1 MKEQKYN
8 IGQATPEKWILTE
21 EQRLNYQALYILYLI
36 TEEKVLF
43 PNFLTGNLKFAQE
56 SIDFLESKKLIV
68 QKEEVTEGKKMF
80 GVALEK
86 SDINWIYE
94 ATTEARNI
102 VALHRKKY
110 REFLTFYDVYA
121 HVDPE
126 AGEFAFRKIKKIL
139 LQEGGTE
146 AWAKYKSKER
156 WVDYRIPVTVY
167 KGFDPREFIFFS
179 FMEEGRFIPTEKDT
193 EHEWAKNLFMGD
205 LWEELDKVMNSAP
218 RWEDQGDEEN
228 PATEIMETIIIEG
241 ANVLKEQ
248 RKKIKKFI
256 KKQDDIIGL
265 EEELELVK
273 AKQDAAAEDDDYY
286 DDYYNDPV
294 YYHGSYYYTPL
305 ADPLFWVTAAIII

>member
-1 MKEQKYN
+1 MKEKKNN
-8 IGQATPEKWILTE
+8 IGQATPEKWVLTE

-36 TEEKVLF
+36 TEEKVIF
-43 PNFLTGNLKFAQE
+43 PNFLTRNLKFAQE
-56 SIDFLESKKLIV
+56 SIDFLESKKLIA
-68 QKEEVTEGKKMF
+68 QKEEVTEGKKVL
-80 GVALEK
+80 GVSIEK
-86 SDINWIYE
+86 SEVKWVYE
-94 ATTEARNI
+94 ATTEARNL
-102 VALHRKKY
+102 VAQHRKKF

-121 HVDPE
+121 HVDPA

-146 AWAKYKSKER
+146 AWAKYKNKDR

-179 FMEEGRFIPTEKDT
+179 FMEEGRFIPTEEDR

-205 LWEELDKVMNSAP
+205 IWQELEMVVSSAP
-218 RWEDQGDEEN
+218 RWEEQGDDEN
-228 PATEIMETIIIEG
+228 PAAEIMETIIIEG

-265 EEELELVK
+265 EEELDFVK
-273 AKQDAAAEDDDYY
+273 SEQDAMDDDDYDDYY
-286 DDYYNDPV
+286 DDPV
-294 YYHGSYYYTPL
+294 YYHGPYYYTPL